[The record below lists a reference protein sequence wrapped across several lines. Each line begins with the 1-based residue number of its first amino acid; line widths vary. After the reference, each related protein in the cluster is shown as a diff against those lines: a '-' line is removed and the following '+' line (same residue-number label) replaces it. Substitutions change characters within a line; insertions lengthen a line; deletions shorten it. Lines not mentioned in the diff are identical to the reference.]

1 MKFWKKFPE
10 QSSLDSQDSN
20 IDYCAFGVLRPAGP
34 FSELLSHNIWS
45 HNIGYVLIYVKTVF
59 GCEIIQF
66 TEESQSAVYYEGGGR
81 RGDGMRNAKDLE
93 HEDTPGYKETIQH
106 SQHNTSKKTYLV
118 KTASFCLLDMK
129 TQIT

>member
-1 MKFWKKFPE
+1 MVWVKKLKFWKKFPE
-10 QSSLDSQDSN
+10 QSSLDTQDSN

-66 TEESQSAVYYEGGGR
+66 TEESQSAVYYEGR
-81 RGDGMRNAKDLE
+81 RGDGMRAAKAKDPE
-93 HEDTPGYKETIQH
+93 HEDTPRHRVNT
-106 SQHNTSKKTYLV
+106 QHNQH
-118 KTASFCLLDMK
+118 F
-129 TQIT
+129 QEN